1 MWSAVVNGTS
11 DACTNEPSG
20 DDLCIRHVD
29 GYELKV
35 RIDLKSWAVNGGR
48 DLMGS
53 SDCLVDMSSVV
64 VVIFPALSVTS
75 FDSARLRT
83 RCCVCATPFRHLRGH

>member
-1 MWSAVVNGTS
+1 M
-11 DACTNEPSG
+11 
-20 DDLCIRHVD
+20 D

-53 SDCLVDMSSVV
+53 SDFLVDMSSIAVA
-64 VVIFPALSVTS
+64 ILLALSVTS
-75 FDSARLRT
+75 FDFARLST
-83 RCCVCATPFRHLRGH
+83 QF